1 MKLARLG
8 EPGRE
13 TPVLVSG
20 DIYYD
25 LSGVI
30 RDIDPGTLAEGAL
43 DAIRA
48 AEAQGGLPV
57 LEGASSLRVGSP
69 IARPSAIL
77 CIGLN
82 YAAHAAESG
91 MQPPADPVLFLK
103 TPKVDS
109 TGQRNTIENVLGG
122 VMWQRSVDQGSR
134 LIDGSKCGKCGRQ
147 AHQSARLV
155 ELWALRQAPSSQ
167 SCCPMVGSISRSRGV
182 ALAH

>member
-1 MKLARLG
+1 MPKQYPAEIRERAVRLVREAQQHPDTSYGAPARIAQQLG
-8 EPGRE
+8 INADTLRGW
-13 TPVLVSG
+13 LKQA
-20 DIYYD
+20 
-25 LSGVI
+25 
-30 RDIDPGTLAEGAL
+30 DID
-43 DAIRA
+43 
-48 AEAQGGLPV
+48 GG
-57 LEGASSLRVGSP
+57 
-69 IARPSAIL
+69 ARPGVTTSESARIAELERENRELKRANQIL
-77 CIGLN
+77 KS
-82 YAAHAAESG
+82 AS
-91 MQPPADPVLFLK
+91 
-103 TPKVDS
+103 VDS